1 VFDQYLRNIK
11 VPKLAQKF
19 SKGMVSYRWENVV
32 PGFQMP
38 IKVSV
43 DGVEQFVYPTTDWK
57 KIKGKSMKVDRN
69 FYVD

>member
-1 VFDQYLRNIK
+1 
-11 VPKLAQKF
+11 
-19 SKGMVSYRWENVV
+19 MVSYRWENVI

-43 DGVEQFVYPTTDWK
+43 DGVEQFVYPTPDWK